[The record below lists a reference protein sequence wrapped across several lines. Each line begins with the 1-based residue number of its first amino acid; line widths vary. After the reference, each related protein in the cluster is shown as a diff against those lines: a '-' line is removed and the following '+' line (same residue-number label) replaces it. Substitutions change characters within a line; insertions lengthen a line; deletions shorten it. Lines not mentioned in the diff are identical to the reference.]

1 MYTFE
6 IVVHKMQT
14 ILEGGEVQRREV
26 LHFCNSEDEY
36 RLNKYVL

>member
-6 IVVHKMQT
+6 IVVHKMQN
-14 ILEGGEVQRREV
+14 ILDVGEVQRKQE

-36 RLNKYVL
+36 CLNKYVL